1 MALHPLSQTTMPGL
15 PGLAAGCRMMA
26 LLELPAL
33 RDFAP
38 SDASATRLHELL
50 HSRFKIEVR
59 GAAQRLEWTSLKKGL
74 EPHFLLQM
82 ISRACG
88 CPKQKLAFS

>member
-1 MALHPLSQTTMPGL
+1 MALHPLSQVTLPGL
-15 PGLAAGCRMMA
+15 PDFAGCRMMA

-38 SDASATRLHELL
+38 SDHGAKRLHELL

-59 GAAQRLEWTSLKKGL
+59 SSAT
-74 EPHFLLQM
+74 
-82 ISRACG
+82 
-88 CPKQKLAFS
+88 